1 MLRLSAASGL
11 VLATQRLASIT
22 DRGANL
28 TLVLLRIWAAAV
40 LAALAFASAAHA
52 AAPSVSAR
60 AFIVENPATGEVL
73 AQHGAWTR
81 VPIASITK
89 LMTVIVALDHARWT
103 DVVRVRSDAA
113 AVGESTVNLRAGER
127 IRVGDL
133 VKAALIQSAN
143 DAAVAL
149 ADYVGRG
156 NREAFVSMMNKKARV
171 LGLERTHFI
180 RPDGLDVRG
189 HYSTAED
196 VTKLA
201 EFAMRNPRIRSTVRI
216 RNDTIPGG
224 RHLHTWNDLLGVFK
238 GLYGVKTGHTGT
250 AGWCEVAAVR
260 RNAVTLY
267 TTVLG
272 SPTRSQRN
280 TDLASLL
287 RWGISRYR
295 PVWLVP
301 PGHVYLQASVGYGK
315 GSVPIVA
322 AREVARSVRID
333 KPLVERVVAPG
344 SLDLPV
350 ERGQRVGEVRVY
362 SGHRLV
368 ARQPLIAERSV
379 AKPGFGGRAGFYAS
393 RTLTHVKDWFS

>member
-1 MLRLSAASGL
+1 
-11 VLATQRLASIT
+11 VI
-22 DRGANL
+22 
-28 TLVLLRIWAAAV
+28 LRIWVVAA
-40 LAALAFASAAHA
+40 LAALTLTSSAQ
-52 AAPSVSAR
+52 AAPPPVTAR
-60 AFIVENPATGEVL
+60 AFVVVNAATGEVL
-73 AQHGAWTR
+73 AQHSAWTR

-89 LMTVIVALDHARWT
+89 LMTVVVALEHVRWNA
-103 DVVRVRSDAA
+103 VVRVRADAA
-113 AVGESTVNLRAGER
+113 AVGESTVHLHAGER

-149 ADYVGRG
+149 ADYVGHGDRQ
-156 NREAFVSMMNKKARV
+156 AFVSMMNAKAQA

-180 RPDGLDVRG
+180 RPDGLDVPG
-189 HYSTAED
+189 HFSTAKD
-196 VTKLA
+196 VTTLA
-201 EFAMRNPRIRSTVRI
+201 EFAMRNPQIRATVRI

-260 RNAVTLY
+260 RNGVTLY

-280 TDLASLL
+280 TDLAALL

-301 PGHVYLQASVGYGK
+301 PGRVYLQASVGYGK
-315 GSVPIVA
+315 GLVPLVA
-322 AREVARSVRID
+322 AASVARSVRTD
-333 KPLVERVVAPG
+333 RRLVERVVAP
-344 SLDLPV
+344 SALELPV
-350 ERGQRVGEVRVY
+350 ERGQRVGEVRVF
-362 SGHRLV
+362 SGRRLV
-368 ARQPLIAERSV
+368 ARQPLLAGRSV
-379 AKPGFGGRAGFYAS
+379 AKPGLGVRAGFYAG
-393 RTLTHVKDWFS
+393 RTITHVKDWFS

>member
-1 MLRLSAASGL
+1 
-11 VLATQRLASIT
+11 VI
-22 DRGANL
+22 
-28 TLVLLRIWAAAV
+28 LRIWVAAV
-40 LAALAFASAAHA
+40 FAALAFVAAAHA
-52 AAPSVSAR
+52 AAPPVSAR

-73 AQHGAWTR
+73 AQHGAWAR

-89 LMTVIVALDHARWT
+89 LMTVIVALDHVKWS
-103 DVVRVRSDAA
+103 DVVRVRPGAT
-113 AVGESTVNLRAGER
+113 AVGESTVHLRVGER
-127 IRVGDL
+127 LTVGEL

-156 NREAFVSMMNKKARV
+156 DRSAFVSMMNAKARE
-171 LGLERTHFI
+171 LGLERTHFL
-180 RPDGLDVRG
+180 RPDGLDMRG
-189 HYSTAED
+189 HYSTAKD
-196 VTKLA
+196 VTTLA
-201 EFAMRNPRIRSTVRI
+201 EFAMRNPRIRATVRI
-216 RNDTIPGG
+216 RNDSIPGG

-260 RNAVTLY
+260 RNGVTLY

-295 PVWLVP
+295 SVWLAP
-301 PGHVYLQASVGYGK
+301 RGHVYLRASVGYGK
-315 GSVPIVA
+315 ESVPIVA
-322 AREVARSVRID
+322 ARQIARAVRVD
-333 KPLVERVVAPG
+333 KPLVERIVAQTA
-344 SLDLPV
+344 LVLPV

-362 SGHRLV
+362 SGRRLV

-379 AKPGFGGRAGFYAS
+379 AKPGFGGRAGFYAG
-393 RTLTHVKDWFS
+393 RTFTHVKDWFS

>member
-1 MLRLSAASGL
+1 
-11 VLATQRLASIT
+11 VI
-22 DRGANL
+22 
-28 TLVLLRIWAAAV
+28 LRIWVAA
-40 LAALAFASAAHA
+40 LFAALAFVTAAHA
-52 AAPSVSAR
+52 AITRPPPVLAR

-73 AQHGAWTR
+73 AQHGAWVR

-89 LMTVIVALDHARWT
+89 LMTVIVALDHARWN
-103 DVVRVRSDAA
+103 DVVRVRSEAA
-113 AVGESTVNLRAGER
+113 AVGESTVHLRSGER

-149 ADYVGRG
+149 ADYVGHGDRG
-156 NREAFVSMMNKKARV
+156 AFVAMMNTKARE
-171 LGLERTHFI
+171 LGLERTRFV
-180 RPDGLDVRG
+180 RPDGLDVAG
-189 HYSTAED
+189 HYSTARD
-196 VTKLA
+196 VTTLA
-201 EFAMRNPRIRSTVRI
+201 QEAMRNARIRSVVRI
-216 RNDTIPGG
+216 RNDSIAGG
-224 RHLHTWNDLLGVFK
+224 RRLHTWNDLLGVFK
-238 GLYGVKTGHTGT
+238 GLYGVKTGHTGR

-260 RNAVTLY
+260 RNGITLY

-295 PVWLVP
+295 QVWLVP
-301 PGHVYLQASVGYGK
+301 RGRVYLRASVGYGK
-315 GSVPIVA
+315 DPVPIVA
-322 AREVARSVRID
+322 GRQVSRAVRVD
-333 KPLVERVVAPG
+333 KPLVEHIVAQPA
-344 SLDLPV
+344 LELPV

-362 SGHRLV
+362 SGRRLV

-379 AKPGFGGRAGFYAS
+379 ARPGFAGRTGFYAH

>member
-1 MLRLSAASGL
+1 M
-11 VLATQRLASIT
+11 I
-22 DRGANL
+22 
-28 TLVLLRIWAAAV
+28 LRIWVAAV
-40 LAALAFASAAHA
+40 FAALAFVTAAHA
-52 AAPSVSAR
+52 AATPPPLVLAR
-60 AFIVENPATGEVL
+60 AFIVENPSTGDVL

-89 LMTVIVALDHARWT
+89 LMTVIVALDHARWN

-113 AVGESTVNLRAGER
+113 AVGESTVHLRAGER

-149 ADYVGRG
+149 ADYVGHG
-156 NREAFVSMMNKKARV
+156 NREAFVSMMNEKAQE

-189 HYSTAED
+189 HYSTAKD
-196 VTKLA
+196 VTTLA

-260 RNAVTLY
+260 RNGVTLY

-301 PGHVYLQASVGYGK
+301 PGRVYLQASVGYGK
-315 GSVPIVA
+315 GRVPIVA
-322 AREVARSVRID
+322 ARQVARAVRID
-333 KPLVERVVAPG
+333 KPLVERVVSPAALG
-344 SLDLPV
+344 LPV
-350 ERGQRVGEVRVY
+350 ELGQRVGEVRVY
-362 SGHRLV
+362 SGRKLV
-368 ARQPLIAERSV
+368 ARQPLIADRSV
-379 AKPGFGGRAGFYAS
+379 AKPGLGGRAGFYAG
-393 RTLTHVKDWFS
+393 RTLTHMKDWFS

>member
-1 MLRLSAASGL
+1 L

-22 DRGANL
+22 GRGANL

-201 EFAMRNPRIRSTVRI
+201 EFAMHNPRIRSTVRI

-260 RNAVTLY
+260 RNGVTLY

>member
-1 MLRLSAASGL
+1 
-11 VLATQRLASIT
+11 VI
-22 DRGANL
+22 
-28 TLVLLRIWAAAV
+28 LRIWVVAIF
-40 LAALAFASAAHA
+40 AALAFVTAAHA
-52 AAPSVSAR
+52 APTPPPQVDAR

-73 AQHGAWTR
+73 AQHGAWVR

-89 LMTVIVALDHARWT
+89 LMTVVVALEHVRWNA
-103 DVVRVRSDAA
+103 VVRVRQDAA
-113 AVGESTVNLRAGER
+113 DVGESTVNLRAGER

-149 ADYVGRG
+149 ADYVGHG
-156 NREAFVSMMNKKARV
+156 DTNAFVSMMNAKAQE

-180 RPDGLDVRG
+180 RPDGLDVPG
-189 HYSTAED
+189 HYSTAKD
-196 VTKLA
+196 VTTLA

-224 RHLHTWNDLLGVFK
+224 RHLHTWNDLLGVFR

-260 RNAVTLY
+260 RNGVTLY

-301 PGHVYLQASVGYGK
+301 RGRVYLEASVGYGK
-315 GSVPIVA
+315 GFVPIVA
-322 AREVARSVRID
+322 TGQVVRPVRVD
-333 KPLVERVVAPG
+333 RPLVERIVAPAA
-344 SLDLPV
+344 LALPV
-350 ERGQRVGEVRVY
+350 ERGQRVGEVRIY
-362 SGHRLV
+362 SGRRLV
-368 ARQPLIAERSV
+368 ARQALIAGRSV
-379 AKPGFGGRAGFYAS
+379 AKPGLGGRAGFYAG